1 MRRFSV
7 CALFLAASLFL
18 LASDC
23 GADAADAAGA
33 ERPDWVPQVLGAQV
47 TEIRQSLRPFEA
59 PYSGPNSLENR
70 GDDEGTQ
77 TYGVYLGSR
86 LTSHLQVYLDAE
98 MARGAGVSHA
108 VGLGGI
114 TNGDVIR
121 QGTVDLGNGPYVAR
135 AFLRYL
141 FPLSE
146 ETAPVERGAD
156 HLPGMEA
163 VRRVEVKVGKLAASD
178 DFDQNRYANSTRSQ
192 FLDWGLFN
200 NSAWDFAAD
209 TRGYTNGLLVAWVEP
224 RFALRFGSFQMPT
237 QANGNVFDSDLRRA
251 RGDNLEL
258 TLSPAGSPAG
268 SPGGLGTIVRLLAY
282 RNLARMGIYR
292 EALAR
297 AAATGTIPS
306 IVADDRPG
314 RVKYGFG
321 LNLEQPLAQEGE
333 TGAFLRLGW
342 DDGKT
347 ESFAFTE
354 VDRHASAGLQ
364 LAGNAWGR
372 AADRLAFAV
381 LVHGLSPEHRDYLAA
396 GGTGFLLGDGRLRY
410 GEETIGEA
418 YYRVQ
423 IGKWLQVSPDFQY
436 VQNPGY
442 NRDRGPARVWTLRVN
457 LHG

>member
-1 MRRFSV
+1 MRKFVVYVLS
-7 CALFLAASLFL
+7 LAASLL
-18 LASDC
+18 LLPSD
-23 GADAADAAGA
+23 GAAG
-33 ERPDWVPQVLGAQV
+33 EGPPDWVPQLLGAQA
-47 TEIRQSLRPFEA
+47 TEIRQSLRPFHA
-59 PYSGPNSLENR
+59 PYSGPNSLENH
-70 GDDEGTQ
+70 GDNEGTQ
-77 TYGVYLGSR
+77 TYGVYFGSR
-86 LTSHLQVYLDAE
+86 LTSRLQVYLDAE

-121 QGTVDLGNGPYVAR
+121 QGTVDLGSGPYVAR

-141 FPLSE
+141 IPLSE

-156 HLPGMEA
+156 HLPGREA

-209 TRGYTNGLLVAWVEP
+209 TRGYTKGLLVAWVEP
-224 RFALRFGSFQMPT
+224 CFALRFGSFQMPT

-258 TLSPAGSPAG
+258 TLGR
-268 SPGGLGTIVRLLAY
+268 PGGGGTIVRLLAY

-297 AAATGTIPS
+297 AAATGTVPS

-333 TGAFLRLGW
+333 TGVFLRLGW

-372 AADRLAFAV
+372 AADRFAIAV

-396 GGTGFLLGDGRLRY
+396 GGAGFLLGDGRLRY

-436 VQNPGY
+436 VRNPGY